1 MEVDVLA
8 EGSDAN
14 SCWAFV
20 FEMKNRDE
28 KNLPSMKEAQ
38 WFVANVYRIKQWLAS
53 VGCIAARHTPKPN
66 PFNKN
71 LVVSVIA
78 IMVHDAIAYAPYKY
92 YLSIK
97 RIRLTRK
104 KWCMTRSDTPYAS
117 YASFAYTPYASLYTL
132 RELSSHS
139 R

>member
-53 VGCIAARHTPKPN
+53 VGCIAARHTPKHN

-71 LVVSVIA
+71 WVVSVIA

-92 YLSIK
+92 YLSI
-97 RIRLTRK
+97 RIFWL
-104 KWCMTRSDTPYAS
+104 
-117 YASFAYTPYASLYTL
+117 
-132 RELSSHS
+132 
-139 R
+139 